1 MRNDGM
7 LATHKVLGRVIVQI
21 LRVKLL
27 RLFVQVGMLLDK
39 GTGWCDCHRIIW
51 VQLEHTWL
59 YPMTFPPTPGS
70 PQ

>member
-1 MRNDGM
+1 M

-39 GTGWCDCHRIIW
+39 GTG
-51 VQLEHTWL
+51 
-59 YPMTFPPTPGS
+59 
-70 PQ
+70 